1 MGARNRFCQ
10 PSTTDT
16 CQRQVLTENVNDK
29 VFHERNLQKLRQKGE
44 NHSRQNHYSN
54 NDSRPCEEAPSLLG
68 KEGEDHHERG
78 HSNGSRAIDRM
89 RHSERHQPQRCSTEN
104 NALAARAPTVK
115 FGVGEARQ
123 QDEVITRRELVPSKV
138 VEQGSVGYADF
149 RYEYD
154 RQNAV
159 DGSHPKEHADEGI
172 NSAPPA
178 ACGDQKSEGVKAYG
192 IEQRIDAVGK
202 VDGSRHVSRD
212 ARGRDREAKED

>member
-1 MGARNRFCQ
+1 
-10 PSTTDT
+10 
-16 CQRQVLTENVNDK
+16 
-29 VFHERNLQKLRQKGE
+29 
-44 NHSRQNHYSN
+44 
-54 NDSRPCEEAPSLLG
+54 
-68 KEGEDHHERG
+68 
-78 HSNGSRAIDRM
+78 M
-89 RHSERHQPQRCSTEN
+89 RHSERHQPQRCSNEN
-104 NALAARAPTVK
+104 NAFAARAPTVK

-192 IEQRIDAVGK
+192 IEQRIGAVGR
-202 VDGSRHVSRD
+202 VDVSRQVSRD
-212 ARGRDREAKED
+212 ARGHDHEAKEDRRVLIILTFKVGDEKKNDEEHTADLEALLEHFRDASKLEDRKVDCDE